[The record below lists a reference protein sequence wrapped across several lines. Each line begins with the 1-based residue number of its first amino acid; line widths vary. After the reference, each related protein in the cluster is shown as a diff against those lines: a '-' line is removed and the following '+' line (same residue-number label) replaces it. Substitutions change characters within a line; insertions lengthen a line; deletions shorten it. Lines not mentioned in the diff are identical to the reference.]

1 MSKKIVLCFIL
12 SIISFLLCIFSIN
25 VYNNLKTTEVES
37 PSTLTLAQFENLCM
51 EQNKNDDYSFT
62 YINKSDS
69 ISAVY
74 SKLELNNNNISHLSS
89 NGALKLSNETIDEIC
104 DNNDLHYYIEGDSYL
119 VRNIYG
125 LKRLI
130 VEGELNNYHN
140 AENVITGYKDYSI
153 LSFNTIEE
161 TKSAYNELSKDE
173 NLLVSPDIV
182 VRASYNETITQ
193 ATTEYEYL
201 SWGKDAINLDN
212 YNKYI
217 ESNSTNKDI
226 VVAVLDTGI
235 NTSHEMFLT
244 KKGNRF
250 LYDSNNKIVGYSYT
264 GTTYTYSGYKFED
277 DDWYYSDG
285 KRISPTGH
293 GTHVSG
299 TIVDLTPENVKI
311 LPIKVLNYTGSG
323 SASNILNA
331 VNKVIDDYAPIY
343 QIAAVNM
350 SLGGTANGSN
360 ISNFTNAFAELRSLN
375 ILPIVAAG
383 NETRDTQLCFPAGCD
398 NAIVVTAGYRTYT
411 SYEFDVSYSNFGD
424 EVDICAPGS
433 LINSATIGS
442 SKTEA
447 STNKYVELSGT
458 SMATPHVSAVVALLC
473 LDKSLY
479 DGNNKPTYS
488 ATTIEDRLLN
498 NCTIPKSEKTKYGK
512 GLLTLAN
519 LEFNFFEVTSSDCTA
534 TYDGN
539 YHNINVNVTNS
550 SNYTISYSLDGSNY
564 NITSITNN
572 DKFKNATNGE
582 MPVYFRIT
590 GAGFSDYCG
599 QNTLKITPKDITVS
613 ISNQTFTYGNINFN
627 NKQYSV
633 SGLLNGDN
641 LGLTL
646 KTNAISTSPAG
657 EYSISINNYT
667 NKNYTITNDT
677 ITAKL
682 TINKKTITITIPDQ
696 NFTYGNINFNNK
708 QYIATGLIAG
718 DNLGLTLK
726 ANATF
731 SSSAGE
737 YTISVD
743 NYTNSN
749 YTITNIST
757 TAKLIINQKPVTIT
771 IPNQEFTFG
780 DVSFNNK
787 GYSVSGLV
795 SGDNLGLTL
804 STNATNTSTA
814 GDYTIYVNDY
824 TNKNYTI
831 TNKNLTAN
839 LFITRKNIHATL
851 QDIQTTYK
859 EPANV
864 NNVLIYN
871 TSSIVSG
878 FPLNAVIKSTASTNS
893 NVGDYELFIES
904 YNNNYNLI
912 CENSV
917 HKIIAK
923 QVESTILPQTF
934 DYGDLH
940 FNNTAFT
947 YNTSDIYTNDNLN
960 ATLSTIANNSSNV
973 GTYNINLSFDNPN
986 YVPSISVLENGLTIN
1001 QKEIE
1006 ITLTTTSFMYGEP
1019 LDDELFTQDDT
1030 TKNLD
1035 IHLKLENE
1043 EVVAITSNV
1052 NYKVTITNSDEEI
1065 EIIPR
1070 PVKIKVQQ
1078 TFVYGEQIVLDN
1090 TNFIGENVLEED
1102 KNSLLTLHSTANSKT
1117 SVGNHKITY
1126 TLNNENYEIESFEG
1140 TVSIVPRD
1148 LNVTIKNKVITY
1160 GDKFNYTSDDYTI
1173 KKSDLIDGDNVT
1185 LSLNSKGKSAGSYK
1199 INAICDSPNY
1209 NLIVNNTG
1217 ILTIN
1222 KRKITV
1228 KLNEQSIYH
1237 SFPIKFDNTD
1247 YTVTSGEVL
1256 EGDDLN
1262 INITANATLF
1272 KQFGEFD
1279 LFATY
1284 DNSNYDIT
1292 FESAKATVTI
1302 STLEI
1307 VIISI
1312 GGVLL
1317 VGLAILIPILKKR
1330 RRY

>member
-12 SIISFLLCIFSIN
+12 SVISFLLCIFSLN
-25 VYNNLKTTEVES
+25 VYNNLKTSKVEN
-37 PSTLTLAQFENLCM
+37 PTTLTLAQFENLCM
-51 EQNKNDDYSFT
+51 EQNKNDDYTFT

-69 ISAVY
+69 ISSVY
-74 SKLELNNNNISHLSS
+74 TKLELNNNNISHLSA
-89 NGALKLSNETIDEIC
+89 NGATKLSNKTIDEIC
-104 DNNDLHYYIEGDSYL
+104 NNNDLHYYIEGNSYL

-182 VRASYNETITQ
+182 VRASYNDTTTQ
-193 ATTEYEYL
+193 ATSGYNYL
-201 SWGKDAINLDN
+201 SWGKDAIDLDN

-217 ESNSTNKDI
+217 ESNSTTKDI

-250 LYDSNNKIVGYSYT
+250 LYDNNNKIVGYSYT

-277 DDWYYSDG
+277 DDWFYSDG
-285 KRISPTGH
+285 KKISPTGH

-311 LPIKVLNYTGSG
+311 LPIKVLNNQGSG
-323 SASNILNA
+323 SSSNILNA
-331 VNKVIDDYAPIY
+331 VNKVIDDYSSIY

-350 SLGGTANGSN
+350 SLGGTATGSS
-360 ISNFTNAFAELRSLN
+360 ISNFTNAFTKLRALN

-383 NETRDTQLCFPAGCD
+383 NESRDTSLCFPAGCN
-398 NAIVVTAGYRTYT
+398 NAIVVSAGYRTYT

-433 LINSATIGS
+433 IINSATIGS
-442 SKTEA
+442 EKTVA

-473 LDKSLY
+473 LDKSFY
-479 DGNNKPTYS
+479 DGNNNPTYS
-488 ATTIEDRLLN
+488 ATTIENRLLN
-498 NCTIPKSEKTKYGK
+498 NCTTPKGEKTKYGK

-519 LEFNFFEVTSSDCTA
+519 LEFNFFEVTSSDCTT
-534 TYDGN
+534 TYDGY
-539 YHNINVNVTNS
+539 YHNISVNVTNS
-550 SNYTISYSLDGSNY
+550 SNYTIAYSLDGTNY

-572 DKFKNATNGE
+572 DKFKNATNGKLTI
-582 MPVYFRIT
+582 YYKIT
-590 GAGFSDYCG
+590 GFGFSDYCG
-599 QNTLKITPKDITVS
+599 QNTLEIKPKQISVS
-613 ISNQTFTYGNINFN
+613 ISNQTFTYGNVNFN

-646 KTNAISTSPAG
+646 KTNAISTSSAG
-657 EYSISINNYT
+657 EYTISINNYT

-677 ITAKL
+677 VTAKL
-682 TINKKTITITIPDQ
+682 TINKKPITITIPDQ
-696 NFTYGNINFNNK
+696 SFTYGNVNFNNK
-708 QYIATGLIAG
+708 QYIATGLITG
-718 DNLGLTLK
+718 DNLDLTLK

-731 SSSAGE
+731 SSPAGE

-749 YTITNIST
+749 YSITNIST
-757 TAKLIINQKPVTIT
+757 TAKLTVNQKSVTIT

-787 GYSVSGLV
+787 GYSVSGLI

-804 STNATNTSTA
+804 ATDATSTSTA
-814 GDYTIYVNDY
+814 GDYTIYVDDY
-824 TNKNYTI
+824 TNKNYSI
-831 TNKNLTAN
+831 TNINLTAN

-859 EPANV
+859 EPANM
-864 NNVLIYN
+864 NNILIYN
-871 TSSIVSG
+871 VSSIVSG
-878 FPLNAVIKSTASTNS
+878 FPLDAVIKSTANTNS

-904 YNNNYNLI
+904 YNDNYNLI

-917 HKIIAK
+917 HKIVAK
-923 QVESTILPQTF
+923 QVETTILPQTF

-947 YNTSDIYTNDNLN
+947 YNTSDIYAGDNLN
-960 ATLSTIANNSSNV
+960 ATLSTIANNNSNV
-973 GTYNINLSFDNPN
+973 GTYNINLSFNNPN
-986 YVPSISVLENGLTIN
+986 YVPTVSVLEDGLTIN
-1001 QKEIE
+1001 QKEVE

-1019 LDDELFTQDDT
+1019 LNDELFTQDDT
-1030 TKNLD
+1030 TKNLN

-1043 EVVAITSNV
+1043 EVIAVTSNV
-1052 NYKVTITNSDEEI
+1052 NYKVRITNPVEEI
-1065 EIIPR
+1065 KITPR
-1070 PVKIKVQQ
+1070 PVRIKVQQ
-1078 TFVYGEQIVLDN
+1078 SFVYGEQIVLDS

-1117 SVGNHKITY
+1117 SVGNHKMTY
-1126 TLNNENYEIESFEG
+1126 TLNNDNYEVESFIG
-1140 TVSIVPRD
+1140 TVSITPRD
-1148 LNVTIKNKVITY
+1148 LNVTIKNKTITY
-1160 GDKFNYTSDDYTI
+1160 GDKLNFTNEDYTI
-1173 KKSDLIDGDNVT
+1173 KKADLVRGDTVT
-1185 LSLNSKGKSAGSYK
+1185 LSLNSKGKNAGSYK
-1199 INAICDSPNY
+1199 INAVCDSPNY

-1222 KRKITV
+1222 KRKISV
-1228 KLNEQSIYH
+1228 KLNEQSVYH

-1247 YTVTSGEVL
+1247 YTVSSGEVL

-1262 INITANATLF
+1262 INITANATLL

-1292 FESAKATVTI
+1292 FESAKANVKI
-1302 STLEI
+1302 STMEI

-1312 GGVLL
+1312 GGILL
-1317 VGLAILIPILKKR
+1317 IGLAILIPILKKR